1 MISMSKF
8 KSAHIIRQYAI
19 AGHQMYDVVL
29 LETEDFEPYK
39 DIGGTFTG
47 YTVAT
52 IGEALAI
59 AASKN
64 VPLYMNGEEIIT
76 MPVMGSK

>member
-1 MISMSKF
+1 MSKF
-8 KSAHIIRQYAI
+8 KSAHVIRQYTI
-19 AGHQMYDVVL
+19 AGHQMYDVAL

-39 DIGGTFTG
+39 DIGGVFTG
-47 YTVAT
+47 FTVST
-52 IGEALAI
+52 IGEAINI

-64 VPLYMNGEEIIT
+64 IPLYMDSKEITT